1 MMAPMSLNCPAL
13 NHHTKPRRSSW
24 TGKLDTDPCFGEEK
38 KREEES
44 GRADIYGLRFLMR

>member
-13 NHHTKPRRSSW
+13 NHHTKPEGVRGQESW
-24 TGKLDTDPCFGEEK
+24 TQIRVLVKK
-38 KREEES
+38 KRREEG